1 MFVPFRKLI
10 LSRRVNG
17 SDVHVAAPGALEI
30 AASDGTRR
38 SFRAADFKM
47 NSELNCN
54 ERGRGKI

>member
-17 SDVHVAAPGALEI
+17 SDVHVAAPGALEV

-38 SFRAADFKM
+38 SFRAADFNM
-47 NSELNCN
+47 QEY
-54 ERGRGKI
+54 